1 MRTVGRFNPPLL
13 LFSIRVPESLIRS
26 NNSSADRENEKL
38 PAEKNAGMRTFEN
51 DGNFRFREIRN

>member
-38 PAEKNAGMRTFEN
+38 PAEKKGMRRFEN

>member
-1 MRTVGRFNPPLL
+1 MRIVGRFDPPLL

-38 PAEKNAGMRTFEN
+38 PAEKKGMRTFEN